1 LEINRQ
7 GFQEDSA
14 DESLII
20 LEWLAAG
27 GYLQN
32 NYWLLVEF
40 SCSRSSPFFEVICSM
55 KNLGTLRLMD
65 DELTLEDLAYVFQ
78 SCSKINNLYISK
90 FEFAMFEMSEHLKNQ
105 LRLGFQRLR
114 FFGFTSSINKVSWP
128 VIQETLT

>member
-1 LEINRQ
+1 
-7 GFQEDSA
+7 
-14 DESLII
+14 
-20 LEWLAAG
+20 
-27 GYLQN
+27 
-32 NYWLLVEF
+32 
-40 SCSRSSPFFEVICSM
+40 
-55 KNLGTLRLMD
+55 MD